1 MRRKRDPMAGVI
13 IRGGKQPQNPP
24 PPPVA
29 LAKPPKP
36 PTWVRPHIAPGDY
49 AVPMRT
55 DPELARARALISW
68 IDGKCVD
75 EAPHMEIR
83 DAINRYREGSK

>member
-1 MRRKRDPMAGVI
+1 MTPDQIRR
-13 IRGGKQPQNPP
+13 
-24 PPPVA
+24 A
-29 LAKPPKP
+29 LNESA
-36 PTWVRPHIAPGDY
+36 
-49 AVPMRT
+49 RT
-55 DPELARARALISW
+55 LQRAEALISW